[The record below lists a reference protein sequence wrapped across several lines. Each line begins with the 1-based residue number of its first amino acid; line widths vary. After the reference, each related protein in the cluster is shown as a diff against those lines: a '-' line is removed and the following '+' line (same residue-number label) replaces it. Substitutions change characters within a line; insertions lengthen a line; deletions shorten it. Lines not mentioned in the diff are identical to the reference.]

1 MTHSDAGIIF
11 LWWLFAACFA
21 IDELFHFLRTL
32 YLIVHCKVHKK
43 ASTLETHEMSR
54 FLIAFSVTTFISTF
68 EAADIP
74 GVPLCISA
82 AGWFAVPSCV
92 IIQKKLTSM
101 KSWPDFLEG
110 GMDGFFDFF
119 EELRSFF
126 MRLEVLAKKHPT
138 TVAAVLIG
146 VCACLFLPCA
156 LIQFQ
161 HNSNDL
167 FIYSA
172 PMLLFFLLHAA
183 CSALHSCRK
192 LLCFWFT
199 HGALLACLV
208 VANVSETSNG
218 GFSGGGIYLVFVFV
232 LSVIWIVMAGIA
244 DDDVAKMA
252 AAIVNTGTTILAILI
267 NVLVGWGLNRW
278 AAQDAYAAFM
288 NDLLFYGNLTLL
300 PLIVSGYLS
309 ALLKEMQLYRKAR
322 RLPSEVDSTPSN
334 NNVGVG

>member
-1 MTHSDAGIIF
+1 MTRSDTGTFF
-11 LWWLFAACFA
+11 LWWLFAGCFA
-21 IDELFHFLRTL
+21 ADGAFHLLRTL
-32 YLIVHCKVHKK
+32 YLFARCKVHGR
-43 ASTLETHEMSR
+43 ASILGTHELSW
-54 FLIAFSVTTFISTF
+54 FLIAFSATAFISTF

-126 MRLEVLAKKHPT
+126 MRLEVFAKKHPT

-161 HNSNDL
+161 HDSDDL
-167 FIYSA
+167 LIYSA

-208 VANVSETSNG
+208 AATMSETDG
-218 GFSGGGIYLVFVFV
+218 GLSGGGSYLIFVIA
-232 LSVIWIVMAGIA
+232 LSTVWIVMAGAA
-244 DDDVAKMA
+244 DDDAAKMA
-252 AAIVNTGTTILAILI
+252 AAIVNTGTTILAILV
-267 NVLVGWGLNRW
+267 NVLVGWGLDRW
-278 AAQDAYAAFM
+278 AAQAAQLTLM
-288 NDLLFYGNLTLL
+288 NGLQFYGNLILL

-309 ALLKEMQLYRKAR
+309 ALLKEMQIYRKAR
-322 RLPSEVDSTPSN
+322 RAPPEIAPSRASRDD
-334 NNVGVG
+334 GAG

>member
-1 MTHSDAGIIF
+1 MTRFDAGIIF
-11 LWWLFAACFA
+11 LWWLFAVCFT

-43 ASTLETHEMSR
+43 ASTLETHEMSQ
-54 FLIAFSVTTFISTF
+54 FLIALSVTIFINTFETTSIPSIPLFIS
-68 EAADIP
+68 A
-74 GVPLCISA
+74 V
-82 AGWFAVPSCV
+82 GWFVIPFCV
-92 IIQKKLTSM
+92 IIQKKLVSA

-110 GMDGFFDFF
+110 GMNKFFDFL
-119 EELRSFF
+119 EDLRSLFL
-126 MRLEVLAKKHPT
+126 RLEAFAKKHHT
-138 TVAAVLIG
+138 TVLIALII
-146 VCACLFLPCA
+146 VCAGLFLSCA
-156 LIQFQ
+156 LIQSQ

-167 FIYSA
+167 FIYLA
-172 PMLLFFLLHAA
+172 PILLFFLLHAA
-183 CSALHSCRK
+183 CSALHSCRE

-208 VANVSETSNG
+208 VANMSETSNG

-278 AAQDAYAAFM
+278 AAQAAYVAFM